1 MPAGETT
8 DSTPRRPAPRTQ
20 RGIRTRDALVVAA
33 REVFERDGFLDAK
46 ISDIARTAGAA
57 SGSFYTYFD
66 SKDEIFAAVVE
77 RVQEE
82 MVHPHVREHSG
93 VDDPR
98 ILIDLANREYLQRYE
113 HNARLMAVLEQ
124 VSQIDE
130 RFRAIRLGRSM
141 AFAERNARLIRKLQ
155 EQGKADSDVDPE
167 IGSLALSAMMSRMAY
182 LVYVYGHDIPFERL
196 VTNLN
201 RLWYNALNLR
211 APTEPPTQTVDEILA
226 GAPGEERIELRNT

>member
-1 MPAGETT
+1 MQAGEPT
-8 DSTPRRPAPRTQ
+8 DSKPERPAPRTR
-20 RGIRTRDALVVAA
+20 RGMRTRMALVVAA
-33 REVFERDGFLDAK
+33 REVFERDGFLDAR
-46 ISDIARTAGAA
+46 ISDIARTAGTA

-66 SKDEIFAAVVE
+66 SKEEIFAAVVE
-77 RVQEE
+77 QVQEE
-82 MVHPHVREHSG
+82 MVHPHVRERSD

-98 ILIDLANREYLQRYE
+98 ILIDLANREYLTTYE

-130 RFRAIRLGRSM
+130 RFRAMRLGRSM

-155 EQGKADSDVDPE
+155 EQGRADPEVDPE

-182 LVYVYGHDIPFERL
+182 LVYVYGHEIPFEQL

-201 RLWYNALNLR
+201 RLWYNALTLR
-211 APTEPPTQTVDEILA
+211 LPAAP
-226 GAPGEERIELRNT
+226 